1 MLLDFQLNN
10 YVHLFS
16 AFQLS
21 QLDLQCASLMRA
33 NLCGIDD
40 VQSSVVERVRS
51 QSTLLPT
58 FRTLRIFYCVCKIA
72 DIFDGVQNRVP
83 SGLGEVVILW
93 RYHNTTPK
101 SRTPAT
107 CAQR

>member
-1 MLLDFQLNN
+1 MLLDLQLNN

-58 FRTLRIFYCVCKIA
+58 FRTLRIFYCAKSQ
-72 DIFDGVQNRVP
+72 IFSTGCRI
-83 SGLGEVVILW
+83 E
-93 RYHNTTPK
+93 YHQGWEK
-101 SRTPAT
+101 
-107 CAQR
+107 